1 MRSEQEA
8 YLKKVQKL
16 VLALSLMS
24 GLFATVSGLASAQEA
39 VTPAADIEAL
49 FTSSDPKLH
58 ANKQVAYHIMRDLLE
73 AGHWDKADLYLTE
86 RYIQHNPNLA
96 SGRQS
101 VVDFFKGM
109 GVTPKPIP
117 QRMTTPVVQ
126 VIAEGDTVVVV
137 TVSKRPVPGEP
148 GKFYTTSWYDMWRIK
163 DGKADEHWDSAPLM
177 K

>member
-1 MRSEQEA
+1 MIYIR
-8 YLKKVQKL
+8 KII
-16 VLALSLMS
+16 LAFSLLTGLAAGLS
-24 GLFATVSGLASAQEA
+24 GAASAQEA
-39 VTPAADIEAL
+39 VTPGPDIEAL

-96 SGRQS
+96 SGRQA

-109 GVTPKPIP
+109 GVVAQPLPE
-117 QRMTTPVVQ
+117 RMKTPVVQ

-137 TVSKRPVPGEP
+137 IVSKRPVPGQP
-148 GKFYTTSWYDMWRIK
+148 GNFYTTSWFDMWRIK
-163 DGKADEHWDSAPLM
+163 DGKADEHWDNAPLM
-177 K
+177 R

>member
-1 MRSEQEA
+1 M
-8 YLKKVQKL
+8 KKAQKL
-16 VLALSLMS
+16 ILVLSLLPAL
-24 GLFATVSGLASAQEA
+24 GAAVTGIVSAQEA
-39 VTPAADIEAL
+39 VTSAADIEAL
-49 FTSSDPKLH
+49 FTSNDPKLH

-96 SGRQS
+96 SGRQT

-109 GVTPKPIP
+109 GATPKPIP
-117 QRMTTPVVQ
+117 ERMKTPVVQ
-126 VIAEGDTVVVV
+126 VIAEGDTVIVV
-137 TVSKRPVPGEP
+137 TVSKRPVPGEQ

-177 K
+177 R